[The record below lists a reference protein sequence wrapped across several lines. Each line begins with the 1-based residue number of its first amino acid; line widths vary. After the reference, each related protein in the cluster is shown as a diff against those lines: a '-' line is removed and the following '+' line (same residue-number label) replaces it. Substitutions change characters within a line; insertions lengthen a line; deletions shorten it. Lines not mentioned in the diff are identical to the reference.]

1 MKLLFNWEYV
11 SIFLTTFMQGLINI
25 TNEEKRKHRREYE
38 RNYYHNVLIPNGY
51 AQKRK
56 TYTDKGVSKKQ
67 QFINQFKNPCQ
78 KCGITDKDII
88 EFHHV
93 DPSAKKFNLGSAVWK
108 TNQAI
113 EAEAAKCVCLPI
125 VTRNSIVYME
135 CIQTI
140 QLSSYLNSYIMTR
153 ITYME
158 TAAISGGF

>member
-1 MKLLFNWEYV
+1 MKFLFNWEYV

-38 RNYYHNVLIPNGY
+38 RNYYHNVRIPNGY
-51 AQKRK
+51 AEQRK
-56 TYTDKGVSKKQ
+56 DSIDKSVAKKQ

-88 EFHHV
+88 EFHHI

-113 EAEAAKCVCLPI
+113 EAEAAKCVCLCA
-125 VTRNSIVYME
+125 NCHKKFHSIYGMRPDHPVE
-135 CIQTI
+135 
-140 QLSSYLNSYIMTR
+140 QLSEFLQND
-153 ITYME
+153 
-158 TAAISGGF
+158 